1 MDKEKLDPK
10 STKQGGASLT
20 TGNNNNQPSSSSQ
33 QQQQQQQQ
41 QKHHHHQQIFRSDGV
56 NYDAIATQ
64 EDDPTTTDE
73 VNSKNAKNKTKNK
86 TKNKNKIQE
95 LDSRIRCEASSENSS
110 ALSSKSSERL
120 LSSKQHLDLDL
131 DDENN
136 NLSDEF
142 NDDDLDERAEEF
154 AGEASHRIRLSRQL
168 EYAVMIIRN
177 RLGLGLC
184 CSSSSSPPN
193 TTTTTT
199 TTTTHI
205 SQSLLPIPMS
215 QTRLIEVLGSVTMVC
230 FIDDDIICENFS
242 VTEEI
247 FLLQSSETTEVKTK
261 VLDLHAN
268 PEAKGSRFE
277 NPQWFTYLPSLKPI
291 GLNAVLTYC
300 PFPPQN
306 YNLTNISERYMQYI
320 YTLHI
325 YI

>member
-1 MDKEKLDPK
+1 MDKEKLDTK
-10 STKQGGASLT
+10 ATKQGTSVT
-20 TGNNNNQPSSSSQ
+20 TGGAINQSSFSSSFSSSKQ

-41 QKHHHHQQIFRSDGV
+41 QQLFQTDDI
-56 NYDAIATQ
+56 NYDPIATQ
-64 EDDPTTTDE
+64 ENDNNNTTTDE
-73 VNSKNAKNKTKNK
+73 VNSKKA
-86 TKNKNKIQE
+86 KNKIQ
-95 LDSRIRCEASSENSS
+95 
-110 ALSSKSSERL
+110 
-120 LSSKQHLDLDL
+120 QLDL
-131 DDENN
+131 DDDNN

-154 AGEASHRIRLSRQL
+154 ADEASHRIRLSRLL
-168 EYAVMIIRN
+168 EYALKIIRN
-177 RLGLGLC
+177 RLGL
-184 CSSSSSPPN
+184 CSTP
-193 TTTTTT
+193 TTTTTTTPTT

-205 SQSLLPIPMS
+205 SSQSLLPIPMS

-247 FLLQSSETTEVKTK
+247 FLLQTSSETTEVKTK

-291 GLNAVLTYC
+291 GLNAMLTYC

-306 YNLTNISERYMQYI
+306 YNLTNLPERYIQYI
-320 YTLHI
+320 R
-325 YI
+325 